1 MNVTVADAGAVISAD
16 GRYRYRLW
24 REFVWRQTSDMFRQ
38 EEDLPAFQDRR
49 VLWVMLNPSTA
60 DAQED
65 DPTIRKCRGFSA
77 LWWYG
82 GIEVVNLYAYRA
94 TKPGILWESRKTVD
108 IVGPENDAHIA
119 ELLKDERIG
128 KVVVAWGA
136 SGGDWVQSR
145 VLAVMLAILQ
155 SGHQP
160 ECLGVTKA
168 GDPRHPLM
176 VSYDTPLMRFD
187 G

>member
-1 MNVTVADAGAVISAD
+1 VIEASNTGAVISED
-16 GRYRYRLW
+16 GQYRYRLW
-24 REFVWRQTSDMFRQ
+24 RHFT
-38 EEDLPAFQDRR
+38 LPAKPGHEAPSRQR
-49 VLWVMLNPSTA
+49 VLWIMLNPSTA
-60 DAQED
+60 NAEVN
-65 DPTIRKCRGFSA
+65 DPTIRKCLGFTA
-77 LWWYG
+77 YNFGYG

-94 TKPGILWESRKTVD
+94 AKPKVLWESRKTVD
-108 IVGPENDAHIA
+108 IVGPENDDYIA
-119 ELLKDERIG
+119 RALKDEHIG

-187 G
+187 R